1 MAFLLISH
9 CIAISI
15 SMLKASHAVFLNA
28 ASKRHCL
35 LFFPV
40 NTVPRARSLELFQ
53 ISPDN
58 EELLS
63 QVVQS
68 GFILSEARRGVSRR
82 EIG

>member
-1 MAFLLISH
+1 MF
-9 CIAISI
+9 IAP
-15 SMLKASHAVFLNA
+15 HAVLLNA
-28 ASKRHCL
+28 TSKRHCL

-40 NTVPRARSLELFQ
+40 NTFPRARSLELFQ

-63 QVVQS
+63 QVAQS
-68 GFILSEARRGVSRR
+68 GFILSEARRGVSSR